1 MSQVTPTAIAEPLV
15 DRERYAYIQRQFYEG
30 ILRIL
35 ENSSEESLYLK
46 DMRDIHHFTFMNSRE
61 IGILLFIYHNMIQGK
76 DRPAEVKECMTEH
89 EWEQFQLN
97 RDILIATF
105 FTLFREEEE
114 EEMSKKWWYRI
125 LQFFRIRSRT
135 TILPESYFIR

>member
-61 IGILLFIYHNMIQGK
+61 IGILLFIYHNMLEGK
-76 DRPAEVKECMTEH
+76 DRPPENRKCMSDIQWTCLEN
-89 EWEQFQLN
+89 N
-97 RDILIATF
+97 RDILVPLF
-105 FTLFREEEE
+105 FQLMREDDEEINK
-114 EEMSKKWWYRI
+114 KKWWNRL
-125 LQFFRIRSRT
+125 LQFLGFNRRT
-135 TILPESYFIR
+135 TTLPESHLM